1 MNAMNG
7 PYLSIT
13 WKPKNFFSERLKNK
27 KYILKKKII
36 EYSNILKF
44 LIGMHVIIYRSI
56 LASQRSQSSNFKFKN
71 EDNVREES
79 KITTSC
85 RSNETERN

>member
-1 MNAMNG
+1 
-7 PYLSIT
+7 
-13 WKPKNFFSERLKNK
+13 
-27 KYILKKKII
+27 
-36 EYSNILKF
+36 
-44 LIGMHVIIYRSI
+44 MHVIIYRSV